1 MYYDKEG
8 ADTMRVFEDDRYLCW
23 LHRAVALDFSA
34 CLAQPDGLALLAD
47 RMLRLCAGS
56 PVDPLKQPGPGGMS
70 TVGELRCPPDD
81 EQTEPMPTR
90 PIDLVAWPAAIGG
103 FASYVGWLAWPV
115 LAVVVL
121 PPLLVQF
128 EIDYLHDHPSAVAQ
142 EKLQLGMTTSE
153 AAELMNEPTGMFFLE
168 PAHTEVWYFE
178 RSDQIPL

>member
-1 MYYDKEG
+1 
-8 ADTMRVFEDDRYLCW
+8 MRCEI
-23 LHRAVALDFSA
+23 
-34 CLAQPDGLALLAD
+34 
-47 RMLRLCAGS
+47 
-56 PVDPLKQPGPGGMS
+56 
-70 TVGELRCPPDD
+70 RCSRCSGIGVHVRRNT
-81 EQTEPMPTR
+81 Q
-90 PIDLVAWPAAIGG
+90 PAAVGG